1 MTNSGMNSSVES
13 MAHTHT
19 GVRASIRMPGHDTA
33 LVWRTPPPSLI
44 PFYFYF
50 HLLTSHLP
58 PPVSFKKFFF
68 LSSLKAEKSKLRLNA
83 SIAATAAKPIS
94 PKVCPHT
101 VGFERGNI
109 LGFLVYSPR
118 ISFLFKFTD
127 RKSELTQGGIL
138 LSGKTSAKL
147 FVSLK
152 IFFLDVTI
160 KRAL

>member
-1 MTNSGMNSSVES
+1 MLQARNPW
-13 MAHTHT
+13 HTHT
-19 GVRASIRMPGHDTA
+19 QVYVLLLECLVTIQRWCGRRHRHSWFPFPSIFIFLPHN
-33 LVWRTPPPSLI
+33 S
-44 PFYFYF
+44 
-50 HLLTSHLP
+50 P

-127 RKSELTQGGIL
+127 RKLELTQGGIL